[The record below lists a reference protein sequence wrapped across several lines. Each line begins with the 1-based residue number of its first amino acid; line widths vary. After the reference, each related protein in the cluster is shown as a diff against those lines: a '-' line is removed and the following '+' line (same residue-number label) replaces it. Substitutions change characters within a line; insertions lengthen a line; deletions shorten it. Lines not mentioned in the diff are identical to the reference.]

1 MRYPDTDSM
10 VTPMPPTGTRI
21 SRAERRAETRE
32 RLIDAAER
40 RFTRDGFHATS
51 VDAVAEDAGFT
62 KGAVYSNFAGKEE
75 LFFAVYERHV
85 EQRAAELDAVVAAAP
100 STRAEIRAAVASAD
114 HGEDGWLALFFEFW
128 AHVLRNPEHRAR
140 FAELHKR
147 GLAPLV
153 RSIEATGR
161 RRPLAMAPE
170 LLATAQLALGNGMQL
185 ERLTRPEDVGPE
197 AFQEAMWLFVRGA
210 AGFDD
215 EDEEDGR

>member
-1 MRYPDTDSM
+1 MSPAR
-10 VTPMPPTGTRI
+10 TRI

-40 RFTRDGFHATS
+40 RFKRDGFHATS
-51 VDAVAEDAGFT
+51 VDAVAEDAGYT
-62 KGAVYSNFAGKEE
+62 KGAVYSNFAGKEA
-75 LFFAVYERHV
+75 LFFAVYERHA
-85 EQRAAELDAVVAAAP
+85 EERAAEFDAVTAAAP
-100 STRAEIRAAVASAD
+100 TTRAEIRAAVASAD
-114 HGEDGWLALFFEFW
+114 HGDDGWLALFFEFW

-140 FAELHKR
+140 FAELHR
-147 GLAPLV
+147 RALAPLV

-161 RRPLAMAPE
+161 SRPLAMSPE

-197 AFQEAMWLFVRGA
+197 AFQEAMWLFARGA
-210 AGFDD
+210 AGFDGDD